1 MVTSTFAAFIATV
14 VTIPALGWYLIYIS
28 TVKLTRQKRKA
39 IKWASDFSAV
49 LFMAAVYFIMEQL
62 WEPTSVWLVLA
73 LFFSVAITFTVIYWN
88 VMEDF
93 YATKLLKGIWR
104 LNFLIFVS
112 IYILLSGYGLIRSI
126 FSFV

>member
-73 LFFSVAITFTVIYWN
+73 LFFSVAITFTIIYWN

>member
-39 IKWASDFSAV
+39 IKWASDCSAV

-73 LFFSVAITFTVIYWN
+73 LFFSVAITFTIIYWN